1 MHSWHQQQNHPNV
14 KLLGPIDVLFGNSE
28 IVFTLVNVYGPCSDR
43 EQFWNSLLTCSLISV
58 PNLILGGDLNFSLGI
73 AESWGPLASPDP
85 LAKFFNSAL
94 SASNLVDIQTTK
106 LQPTWRNRR
115 TGSAALA
122 RRLDRFLI
130 KQDLLPVLTRARQW
144 VGSGG
149 KSDHSPIYLE
159 FECGPNRARP
169 PFKFNS
175 RWLRDPDYN
184 QLVTRTW

>member
-1 MHSWHQQQNHPNV
+1 MINCWGRSGVLAMN
-14 KLLGPIDVLFGNSE
+14 VLFGCSE
-28 IVFTLVNVYGPCSDR
+28 IEFTLVNVYGPYSDR
-43 EQFWNSLLTCSLISV
+43 ESFWHSLLSCSLMAV
-58 PNLILGGDLNFSLGI
+58 PHIILGGDLNFSLGI
-73 AESWGPLASPDP
+73 AESWGPQAIPDP
-85 LAKFFNSAL
+85 LAEFFNSIL
-94 SASNLVDIQTTK
+94 GASHLVEIQTTK
-106 LQPTWRNRR
+106 IQPTWRNRR

-130 KQDLLPVLTRARQW
+130 KQGLLPVLSRARQW

-175 RWLRDPDYN
+175 RWFQDPDYN
-184 QLVTRTW
+184 